1 MGVGPVFF
9 TRFINL
15 ARENFDSMQN
25 EQPSEWF
32 EKAFTNLFY
41 LMFSADK
48 VADLR
53 EFQLGSA
60 IMKLENMNK
69 PKAME
74 DIDFLAN
81 MPRNQVHS
89 EALDALKKCNGW
101 EQLKC
106 LAYMKMVA
114 RIDGSIA
121 DKELYLIEEI
131 CQNEVKK
138 DLYEVLKMEQELKP
152 KIQQII
158 DEGRP

>member
-1 MGVGPVFF
+1 
-9 TRFINL
+9 
-15 ARENFDSMQN
+15 MQN
-25 EQPSEWF
+25 EQANEWF
-32 EKAFTNLFY
+32 EKAYTYLFY

-69 PKAME
+69 PKVME
-74 DIDFLAN
+74 NIDFLSN
-81 MPRNQVHS
+81 MPRQQVKN
-89 EALDALKKCNGW
+89 DALAALHKCNER

-131 CQNEVKK
+131 CQNEVKQ
-138 DLYEVLKMEQELKP
+138 DLYEVLKVEQELRP
-152 KIQQII
+152 KIQQVI
-158 DEGRP
+158 DEAHS